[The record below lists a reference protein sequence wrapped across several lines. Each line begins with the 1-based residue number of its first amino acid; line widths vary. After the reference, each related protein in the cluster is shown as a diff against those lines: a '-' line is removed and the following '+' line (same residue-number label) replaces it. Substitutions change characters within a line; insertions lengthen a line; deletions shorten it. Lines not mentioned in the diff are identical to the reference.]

1 MNPFNYE
8 KLEIARLLRQR
19 TQKDVVKDVGIS
31 QSTLSKAEHGL
42 LELSDDMMQKLC
54 QYYDMP
60 IEFFSEMYEVPPAGY
75 LYYRRKLTIT
85 NKIIDSFVAKVQIFK
100 AIIDSLMQSV
110 ELPDYA
116 LDNYRPSEDLSPKEI
131 AHKIRFSLKV
141 FHGPVPNLS
150 TLLENNGIVIV
161 RFDFGTEKIDGVSA
175 ITNENRKVMFINS
188 QMPDDRIRFSM
199 AHELGHIV
207 MHIANPPKSSEEAE
221 READEFATEFLMP
234 ELEIRPMLENLTI
247 PTLAS
252 LKRRWRVSMHALVR
266 RAKDLGVIN
275 SQQYRNM
282 QIYFSKKGYTKT
294 EPIQLPIEQP
304 TILKET
310 LRLYRDELGYSDQD
324 LMSIMHINK
333 NDFVEWFAP
342 RPKIIRFQP
351 IFNKRI

>member
-42 LELSDDMMQKLC
+42 LELSDDMMQKLS

-110 ELPDYA
+110 ELPDYT

-131 AHKIRFSLKV
+131 AQKIRFSLKV

-150 TLLENNGIVIV
+150 ILLENNGIVIV
-161 RFDFGTEKIDGVSA
+161 RFDFGTEK
-175 ITNENRKVMFINS
+175 N
-188 QMPDDRIRFSM
+188 
-199 AHELGHIV
+199 
-207 MHIANPPKSSEEAE
+207 
-221 READEFATEFLMP
+221 
-234 ELEIRPMLENLTI
+234 
-247 PTLAS
+247 
-252 LKRRWRVSMHALVR
+252 
-266 RAKDLGVIN
+266 
-275 SQQYRNM
+275 
-282 QIYFSKKGYTKT
+282 
-294 EPIQLPIEQP
+294 
-304 TILKET
+304 
-310 LRLYRDELGYSDQD
+310 
-324 LMSIMHINK
+324 
-333 NDFVEWFAP
+333 
-342 RPKIIRFQP
+342 
-351 IFNKRI
+351 